1 MKKMRPY
8 LEKYAPNAKVVD
20 FDIGEYWDKKDL
32 RELAEEMAEEKKA
45 ENARMEAE
53 MAANR
58 EKAQQLLENAND
70 VSDTLA
76 RIEKNNREAS
86 ADAIQKAKDKA
97 KDWFDK
103 I

>member
-1 MKKMRPY
+1 
-8 LEKYAPNAKVVD
+8 
-20 FDIGEYWDKKDL
+20 
-32 RELAEEMAEEKKA
+32 
-45 ENARMEAE
+45 MEAE
-53 MAANR
+53 MAANQ

-70 VSDTLA
+70 VSTTLA
-76 RIEKNNREAS
+76 QIEKNNQEAS